1 MPSGSWNRTVLSPH
15 GVMTGAWTRVAPHA
29 SNRFIAASRLG
40 TWRVSMPELSTIY
53 DYMRAHASLLG
64 ARILQK
70 YPALHQFDDPVPP
83 RIENLLRK
91 PFPAQTIAIMGL
103 AKRWREWRTGMVVA
117 ECGTGKTLISLRAI
131 HVHSEGRTSTSLAMV
146 PPHLVEKW
154 AREAFLTLPRV
165 RVFLIDDLRNGGDEN
180 KSHGVNEVR
189 LRHGRIV
196 REGFRTT
203 LSELRLRKESPS
215 SRRRWLSLCGRPS
228 LFIVGRERAKLG
240 YFWRHAYRVPDS
252 GPYVGCV
259 VNSDT
264 GKPVII
270 DDSRLTAGEFEKVK
284 IAETIETRGEKSC
297 RPLHSPLWQA
307 DSDKIRRMAPIE
319 FIGRYM
325 PAWFDYA
332 ICDEIHQ
339 LAGDTAQGNALG
351 TLASYTDK
359 IVGLTGTL
367 LGGYAD
373 DLFNTLYRL
382 EARKMKERGYEWGSP
397 GRTGFIQDYGV
408 LETVT
413 RIDPADNACSKAKTT
428 VTVRRKPGA
437 SPLLFGEFLMQLCA
451 FVFLED
457 ISAELPPYEESFVS
471 MPMDERMRIAYQALE
486 DAIRK
491 ALKEH
496 KGNRSVLST
505 MLNTLLLY
513 PDHPYGLGTL
523 YGSEFDPEL
532 KRNVRFIIAET
543 RDLPAEQ
550 LYSKERK
557 LIEEVKRELAEGHRC
572 QVFAVYTQKR
582 DVTARLERIL
592 SNEGIRTAVLR
603 ATVDTAKREA
613 WYARQIKEGVQVVI
627 SHPKLVETGLDLL
640 DFPTIL
646 FYESGYSLHTL
657 RQASRRSWRIGQR
670 RPVRVKFLCYE
681 GTMQTAC
688 LRLMGKKLLVALTM
702 EGKFAG
708 EGLQNIDEDDDMLS
722 SMARELVERNGI
734 GETADAVWKALN
746 TEHQKLFPGA
756 SRLVDDS
763 CSIEVPTS
771 LLTAQ
776 ADPAALVEE
785 VIAGDAALIFGQRP
799 GSLSGRRA
807 RGRQT
812 VAGQASLFE

>member
-1 MPSGSWNRTVLSPH
+1 MPQL
-15 GVMTGAWTRVAPHA
+15 
-29 SNRFIAASRLG
+29 F
-40 TWRVSMPELSTIY
+40 TIY
-53 DYMRAHASLLG
+53 DYMRANASLLG
-64 ARILQK
+64 ERILQE
-70 YPALHQFDDPVPP
+70 YPALHQFNDPVSP

-91 PFPAQTIAIMGL
+91 PFPAQNIAIMGL
-103 AKRWREWRTGMVVA
+103 AKRWQEARTGMVVA
-117 ECGTGKTLISLRAI
+117 ECGTGKTLISLGAI
-131 HVHSEGRTSTSLAMV
+131 HVHSEGKPFTALAMV

-154 AREAFLTLPRV
+154 AREAFLTLPGV
-165 RVFLIDDLRNGGDEN
+165 RVFLIDDLRNGGDQN
-180 KSHGVNEVR
+180 KFHGVNEVR
-189 LRHGRIV
+189 LRQGRIA
-196 REGFRTT
+196 RDGFRTT
-203 LSELRLRKESPS
+203 LSELRLRKDSSS
-215 SRRRWLSLCGRPS
+215 SRKRWLSLCKRPS

-240 YFWRHAYRVPDS
+240 YFWRHAYRIPRS
-252 GPYVGCV
+252 GPYLGCV

-264 GKPVII
+264 GKPVFV
-270 DDSRLTAGEFEKVK
+270 DDSRLTRAEFEKAK
-284 IAETIETRGEKSC
+284 IAETIESREGKSC
-297 RPLHSPLWQA
+297 RPFHSPLWQA

-325 PAWFDYA
+325 PGWFDYA

-351 TLASYTDK
+351 TLSSCTDR

-373 DLFNTLYRL
+373 DLFNTLFRL
-382 EARKMKERGYEWGSP
+382 EAARMKEHGYEWGTT
-397 GRTGFIQDYGV
+397 GRSAFTQDYGV
-408 LETVT
+408 LETITKVE
-413 RIDPADNACSKAKTT
+413 PAENRCSKAKTT
-428 VTVRRKPGA
+428 SMVRRKPGA

-457 ISAELPPYEESFVS
+457 ISGELPPYDESYLSV
-471 MPMDERMRIAYQALE
+471 PMDPLMMVAYRELE
-486 DAIRK
+486 DSIRK

-496 KGNRSVLST
+496 RGNRSVLST

-523 YGSEFDPEL
+523 YGTEFDPEV
-532 KRNVRFIIAET
+532 KHNVRFVIAET
-543 RDLPAEQ
+543 QDLPEDQ

-557 LIEEVKRELAEGHRC
+557 LIEEIKKELAEGRRC
-572 QVFAVYTQKR
+572 QVFAVYTQKH

-592 SNEGIRTAVLR
+592 NNEGIRTAVLR
-603 ATVDTAKREA
+603 ASVDTSKREA
-613 WYARQIKEGVQVVI
+613 WYTRQIKEGVQVVI

-640 DFPTIL
+640 DFPTII

-722 SMARELVERNGI
+722 AMARELVERNGI
-734 GETADAVWKALN
+734 GECADSIWKALSA
-746 TEHQKLFPGA
+746 EHQKLFPA
-756 SRLVDDS
+756 SVRPDNDVMP
-763 CSIEVPTS
+763 IETPSS
-771 LLTAQ
+771 LLTPPS
-776 ADPAALVEE
+776 DPASLVEE
-785 VIAGDAALIFGQRP
+785 ALERSSVLIFGQRP
-799 GSLSGRRA
+799 GSPSGSRR
-807 RGRQT
+807 RGRPP
-812 VAGQASLFE
+812 VPEQASLFNFG

>member
-1 MPSGSWNRTVLSPH
+1 VKHDNINSIFT
-15 GVMTGAWTRVAPHA
+15 
-29 SNRFIAASRLG
+29 
-40 TWRVSMPELSTIY
+40 
-53 DYMRAHASLLG
+53 YMRANAGLLG
-64 ARILQK
+64 TRILEQF
-70 YPALHQFDDPVPP
+70 PALQQIDAPVSP
-83 RIENLLRK
+83 RIEGLLRR
-91 PFPAQTIAIMGL
+91 PFPAQNIAIMGL
-103 AKRWREWRTGMVVA
+103 TKRWQQARTGMVVA
-117 ECGTGKTLISLRAI
+117 ECGTGKTLISLGAI
-131 HVHSEGRTSTSLAMV
+131 HVHSQGKPFTALAMV

-154 AREAFLTLPRV
+154 AREAFLTLPGV
-165 RVFLIDDLRNGGDEN
+165 RVFLIDDLRDGGDVN
-180 KSHGVNEVR
+180 TAHGVNEVR
-189 LRHGRIV
+189 FRQGRIV
-196 REGFRTT
+196 REGFQTS
-203 LSELRLRKESPS
+203 LSELRLRKGSSSP
-215 SRRRWLSLCGRPS
+215 RQRWWSLCGTPS

-240 YFWRHAYRVPDS
+240 YFWRHAYRVPRS
-252 GPYVGCV
+252 GPYLGCV
-259 VNSDT
+259 VNSET

-270 DDSRLTAGEFEKVK
+270 DESRLTVAEFEKVK
-284 IAETIETRGEKSC
+284 ISESIESRGDKSC
-297 RPLHSPLWQA
+297 RPIHSPLWQA
-307 DSDKIRRMAPIE
+307 DADKIRRMAPIE

-325 PAWFDYA
+325 PGWFDYA

-351 TLASYTDK
+351 TLASCTDR

-373 DLFNTLYRL
+373 DLFNTLFRL
-382 EARKMKERGYEWGSP
+382 EAGRMKERGYEWGTT
-397 GRTGFIQDYGV
+397 GRSAFTQDYGV
-408 LETVT
+408 LETIT
-413 RIDPADNACSKAKTT
+413 KIEPAENRCSKAKSTSM
-428 VTVRRKPGA
+428 VRRKPGA

-457 ISAELPPYEESFVS
+457 ISGELPPYEESYVS
-471 MPMDERMRIAYQALE
+471 VPMDALMMSAYRELE

-496 KGNRSVLST
+496 RGNRSVLST

-523 YGSEFDPEL
+523 YGTEFDPEL
-532 KRNVRFIIAET
+532 KRNVRFVVAET
-543 RDLPAEQ
+543 RDLPEEQ

-557 LIEEVKRELAEGHRC
+557 LIEEIRNELAEGRRC
-572 QVFAVYTQKR
+572 QVFAVYTQKH
-582 DVTARLERIL
+582 DVTARLQRIL
-592 SNEGIRTAVLR
+592 ENEGIRTAVLR
-603 ATVDTAKREA
+603 ASVDTSKREA

-640 DFPTIL
+640 DFPTIV

-722 SMARELVERNGI
+722 AMARELVERNGI

-746 TEHQKLFPGA
+746 TEHQKLFPTTSRSDEDVALVEAA
-756 SRLVDDS
+756 SILPGTQL
-763 CSIEVPTS
+763 E
-771 LLTAQ
+771 
-776 ADPAALVEE
+776 PAALVEE
-785 VIAGDAALIFGQRP
+785 AIAGSSVLIFGQRP
-799 GSLSGRRA
+799 GSLSRRRA
-807 RGRQT
+807 RAKQ
-812 VAGQASLFE
+812 AIPEQASLFGFS